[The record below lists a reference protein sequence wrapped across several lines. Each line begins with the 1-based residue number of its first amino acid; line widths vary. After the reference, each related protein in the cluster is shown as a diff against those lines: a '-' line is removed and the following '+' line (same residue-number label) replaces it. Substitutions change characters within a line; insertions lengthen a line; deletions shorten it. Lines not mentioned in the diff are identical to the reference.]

1 MSGRRRLRRLV
12 DLAPQMLNGVDGFE
26 DALDDL
32 TGARLLRLVSETAF
46 EQLGVGED
54 DPELIVQPVKE
65 PRPLRLGQTHK
76 TPSATSSAARSSGAR
91 TKPLAPGLAIV
102 RAGFTPQ
109 RIGEDPY

>member
-1 MSGRRRLRRLV
+1 MGGGRRLGRFV

-32 TGARLLRLVSETAF
+32 TGARLLRLVGEAAF
-46 EQLGVGED
+46 EQLGVGEN
-54 DPELIVQPVKE
+54 DPELVVQPVKKT
-65 PRPLRLGQTHK
+65 RPLRLGQVHN
-76 TPSATSSAARSSGAR
+76 TPSATSATRSSSAR
-91 TKPLAPGLAIV
+91 TKPLAPSLAIV

>member
-1 MSGRRRLRRLV
+1 MGSGRRLGRLV
-12 DLAPQMLNGVDGFE
+12 NLASQVLNGVDRFE

-32 TGARLLRLVSETAF
+32 AGASLLRLVGETAF

-65 PRPLRLGQTHK
+65 TRPLRLGQVHN
-76 TPSATSSAARSSGAR
+76 TPSATSAARSSSAR

-102 RAGFTPQ
+102 RAGFTPK